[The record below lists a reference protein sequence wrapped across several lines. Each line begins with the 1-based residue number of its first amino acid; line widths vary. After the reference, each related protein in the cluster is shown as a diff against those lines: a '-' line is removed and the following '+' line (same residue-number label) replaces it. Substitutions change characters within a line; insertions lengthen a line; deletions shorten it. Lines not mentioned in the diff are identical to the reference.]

1 MSVAEDF
8 VTFLDAQSTVTAIV
22 GGRIQQAVADIRLSL
37 PYICFRR
44 RGRVENLTTDGVG
57 GMVETQLDVEC
68 RGATLDAAEDLAD
81 VVNTALNGYRGTWGS
96 RKICGVFVQ
105 DQDDDYEFLPA
116 GSNNTEK
123 TATLYVQVFSR

>member
-8 VTFLDAQSTVTAIV
+8 VTFLNATTAITAKV
-22 GGRIQQAVADIRLSL
+22 GSRIQQAAADITLPL

-44 RGRVENLTTDGVG
+44 RGRTESLTTDGVG
-57 GMVETQLDVEC
+57 GMIETQLDVEC
-68 RGATLDAAEDLAD
+68 RGGTLDEAEDIAD
-81 VVNTALNGYRGTWGS
+81 AVHAAVNGYRGTWGS
-96 RKICGVFVQ
+96 RTICGAFVQ